1 MFSLGLLFNK
11 IRETNKEKKKLN
23 ELEVYYLDLVSS
35 LIDPVDKQSKNLR
48 SLADSIK
55 DKKARNFELTE
66 SSEIF
71 FDVFDQIPHQDI
83 YKILVLNKK
92 SASDERYTHYKNI
105 LNSIEFLKLRREL
118 SRFNFTKFMDDLRRY
133 ESDWNT
139 NANLIIRSFDKYVS
153 FNKSQGIEPSQDP
166 FLKEFDILIHNA
178 RQLDDFQNMYV
189 CKEYLLNPLKK
200 YCQDNF
206 DDPRAFELI
215 QFIVS
220 ANYAF
225 NDLVNLKEF
234 YSEAFMSESEKLKDF
249 KNKLEQAVEFF
260 GNAILVSPPP

>member
-1 MFSLGLLFNK
+1 M
-11 IRETNKEKKKLN
+11 
-23 ELEVYYLDLVSS
+23 
-35 LIDPVDKQSKNLR
+35 
-48 SLADSIK
+48 
-55 DKKARNFELTE
+55 
-66 SSEIF
+66 
-71 FDVFDQIPHQDI
+71 
-83 YKILVLNKK
+83 
-92 SASDERYTHYKNI
+92 
-105 LNSIEFLKLRREL
+105 
-118 SRFNFTKFMDDLRRY
+118 
-133 ESDWNT
+133 
-139 NANLIIRSFDKYVS
+139 
-153 FNKSQGIEPSQDP
+153 
-166 FLKEFDILIHNA
+166 IHNA